1 MLEVLVAEFNV
12 MVSRHRRMKKQLKQP
27 TVRLPHWRLYGTPV
41 ARNREGSLCSLH
53 CFSRHLA
60 ALLYAEARW
69 VWFLGFPQARDLCAS
84 VSFTLSLQ
92 DVETWAPCSNKQHLD
107 LCVLFPS
114 KAIENTLIQKIYDSF
129 SIFSTLYMSAKFHFL
144 NIIEKATGG
153 IPMSRNVKFSVKIR
167 PLRSF

>member
-27 TVRLPHWRLYGTPV
+27 TVRLPHWRLYGAPV

-53 CFSRHLA
+53 CFSRRLA

-69 VWFLGFPQARDLCAS
+69 VWFLGVPAS
-84 VSFTLSLQ
+84 TWPVCFSFFHFIPSGCG
-92 DVETWAPCSNKQHLD
+92 DMSPCSNKQHLD

-114 KAIENTLIQKIYDSF
+114 NAIENTLIQKIYDSF
-129 SIFSTLYMSAKFHFL
+129 SIFYTLYMSAKFHFL
-144 NIIEKATGG
+144 NIIEKATG
-153 IPMSRNVKFSVKIR
+153 V
-167 PLRSF
+167 